1 MNVKIN
7 ETGEIKELNVIDKNG
22 INWIHDL
29 MGNVGELTNG
39 QFVQIGDEDL
49 YAADQASYDWWV
61 EYIEGMQATEDEVAA
76 LVEEYDLDKD
86 EVQDRIDAA
95 IGGTDMEGERR
106 AAKMELAEIRE
117 EAEARRAAAR
127 MMGRK
132 GGQATSARKAAAVR
146 ENGKLGGRPRKD
158 NKG

>member
-1 MNVKIN
+1 MKVKIN

-39 QFVQIGDEDL
+39 QFVQVGDEDL

-61 EYIEGMQATEDEVAA
+61 EYIKGMQATEDEVAE

-86 EVQDRIDAA
+86 EVQDRIVTA
-95 IGGTDMEGERR
+95 ICGMDMEDERR

-132 GGQATSARKAAAVR
+132 GGKATSARKAAAVR
-146 ENGKLGGRPRKD
+146 ENGKLGGRPRKQ
-158 NKG
+158 

>member
-1 MNVKIN
+1 MKVKIN

-22 INWIHDL
+22 INWIYDL
-29 MGNVGELTNG
+29 MGNVSELTNG
-39 QFVQIGDEDL
+39 QFVQVGDDDL
-49 YAADQASYDWWV
+49 YEADQDSYDWWV
-61 EYIEGMQATEDEVAA
+61 KYIEGMQATEDEVAE

-117 EAEARRAAAR
+117 EAEARRKAAQ

-132 GGQATSARKAAAVR
+132 GGRATSARKAAAVR
-146 ENGKLGGRPRKD
+146 ENGKKGGRPRKES
-158 NKG
+158 KG